1 MPPFGWATSHAHLA
15 RSIRQHRFQQCAPA
29 ESFDV
34 TPGYPDLPDQ
44 LVETCAAGE
53 LTLFGEVGVANGGKN
68 GQVTENLLYFEQID
82 ARFN

>member
-1 MPPFGWATSHAHLA
+1 M
-15 RSIRQHRFQQCAPA
+15 
-29 ESFDV
+29 
-34 TPGYPDLPDQ
+34 PDQ

-82 ARFN
+82 ARFNQMGRIAVAQAVRCNSFFKPQS